1 MSVTDPA
8 APPAPPPPRAKSAKL
23 LAVLTV
29 VVAFAVGVIVGAF
42 GFWGWIVH
50 HHGGRAPFFS
60 DLGEHRIVRHLDH
73 ELNLTPAQHDAIVRI
88 VHAHRQRIDGIF
100 SQLRPQIRQEFDQAN
115 AEIEK
120 ILTPEQR
127 AKFERMR
134 MRPHSRR
141 HTPAESSPAGPPTP

>member
-8 APPAPPPPRAKSAKL
+8 APPPAPARATSAKV

-29 VVAFAVGVIVGAF
+29 LVAFGVGVLVGVL

-50 HHGGRAPFFS
+50 HHGGRAPFFG
-60 DLGEHRIVRHLDH
+60 DLGEHRIIRHLDH
-73 ELNLTPAQHDAIVRI
+73 ELNLTPAQHDAVVRI
-88 VHAHRQRIDGIF
+88 VHAHRQRIDVIF
-100 SQLRPQIRQEFDQAN
+100 SQLHPQIRQEFDQAN

-127 AKFERMR
+127 VKFERMR
-134 MRPHSRR
+134 SRHSRR
-141 HTPAESSPAGPPTP
+141 HMPGESSPAGPPTP